1 MPVKGDGEGDGES
14 KGGSVEEATKVYWL
28 GKLPKK
34 KGSFWTQTTAVLT
47 AQLRYEWVFLL
58 EHESQELN
66 ETIIGLLS
74 VAEWIMSAIS
84 Q

>member
-1 MPVKGDGEGDGES
+1 M
-14 KGGSVEEATKVYWL
+14 
-28 GKLPKK
+28 
-34 KGSFWTQTTAVLT
+34 LT

>member
-14 KGGSVEEATKVYWL
+14 KGGSVEGAAEVYWL
-28 GKLPKK
+28 GTLQKK
-34 KGSFWTQTTAVLT
+34 KKTFWTQTTAVLT